1 MDVSNK
7 DDDGPGLRKYTQDMP
22 TLTLLPDQD
31 FDLDLTL
38 SCGQAFRWSPSG
50 EGWQGVVEGE
60 LIRIRQDD
68 RENKLI
74 YEGATETCICRY
86 FALDQDLNHILQTI
100 TDRDPEI
107 RDAIGACRGL
117 RILRQDP
124 WECTLSYLIA
134 TYSNIPTIRKRIEAL
149 AHTLGQECTSGNTV
163 YYGFP
168 GPEAFAEVCG
178 SSLDACRLGYRGP
191 YLEET
196 ACRLARDP
204 GWAARIRDQPYEE
217 GRKELMSLRGIGPKA
232 ADCILL
238 FAFQRY
244 EAFPVD
250 VWIRRIMQERYPVLR
265 EKSDETIR
273 RFGQERFGA
282 YAGYA
287 QEYLYAARQVPT
299 SQASR

>member
-1 MDVSNK
+1 
-7 DDDGPGLRKYTQDMP
+7 MP
-22 TLTLLPDQD
+22 TLTLSPDQD

-38 SCGQAFRWSPSG
+38 SCGQAFRWLSAKD
-50 EGWQGVVEGE
+50 GWQGVVEGN
-60 LIRIRQDD
+60 LIRIRQDH
-68 RENKLI
+68 RKQTLI
-74 YEGATETCICRY
+74 YEGTTEACICRY
-86 FALDQDLNHILQTI
+86 FALDQDLNPILQTI
-100 TDRDPEI
+100 IDRDPEI
-107 RDAIGACRGL
+107 QGVIEDCRGL

-124 WECTLSYLIA
+124 WECTLSFLIA
-134 TYSNIPTIRKRIEAL
+134 TYSNIPTIIKRIETL
-149 AHTLGQECTSGNTV
+149 AHTLGRELISDDTV

-168 GPEAFAEVCG
+168 GPESFSGVCG
-178 SSLDACRLGYRGP
+178 SSLNACRLGYRGP

-204 GWAARIRDQPYEE
+204 GWADRIRDQPYEV
-217 GRKELMSLRGIGPKA
+217 GRKELMRLRGIGPKA

-250 VWIRRIMQERYPVLR
+250 VWIRRIMQERYPVLKGQSN
-265 EKSDETIR
+265 EAIR
-273 RFGQERFGA
+273 RFGQQRFGA